1 MEMEIRKTRGSRVS
15 AKHEEGKELSGITN
29 IMSRRKENK
38 FPSSANKISDKKK
51 RRIQGMKDGK
61 IDDQITSY
69 RDVTHDVVLYKI
81 RESDGRG
88 G

>member
-1 MEMEIRKTRGSRVS
+1 
-15 AKHEEGKELSGITN
+15 
-29 IMSRRKENK
+29 
-38 FPSSANKISDKKK
+38 
-51 RRIQGMKDGK
+51 MKDGK